1 MNILAIGAHPD
12 DIEIGCGG
20 TLTKYAA
27 SGHKVHLLVLSD
39 GSFGGEADVRRQE
52 QLKAMNIMGA
62 KNVFWGGLMDTEI
75 VNNRELILKMDDI
88 IHKVRPDVVFLNY
101 NQDIHQDHRSASL
114 AGISATR
121 YVKEVLYYEV
131 PTTHHFEPDVFV
143 DIQDVLDKKLRL
155 LGAHASQV
163 KKTRVKNQT
172 IIESARSCANFRGFQ
187 GRVKYAEGFMALRM
201 IREIR

>member
-20 TLTKYAA
+20 TLIKYAG
-27 SGHKVHLLVLSD
+27 SGHKVYLLVLSD
-39 GSFGGEADVRRQE
+39 GSFGGEADVRRLE
-52 QLKAMNIMGA
+52 QLKAMKLMGA
-62 KNVFWGGLMDTEI
+62 KNIFWGGLMDTEI

-88 IHKVRPDVVFLNY
+88 IRKVGPDVVFLNY
-101 NQDIHQDHRSASL
+101 SQDIHQDHRAASL

-201 IREIR
+201 IREIK

>member
-20 TLTKYAA
+20 TLLKYARA
-27 SGHKVHLLVLSD
+27 GHKVYLFVLSH
-39 GSFGGEADVRRQE
+39 GSFGGDPNVRRVE
-52 QLKAMNIMGA
+52 QLRAVKAMGA
-62 KNVFWGGLMDTEI
+62 KDIFWGNLIDTEI
-75 VNNRELILKMDDI
+75 VNNRELIIKMDEVI
-88 IHKVRPDVVFLNY
+88 RKVKPEVVLLNY
-101 NQDIHQDHRSASL
+101 HKDVHQDHRAASL

-121 YVKEVLYYEV
+121 YIKEVLFFEV

-143 DIQDVLDKKLRL
+143 DVQDVLEKKLRL
-155 LGAHASQV
+155 LRIHASQV
-163 KKTRVKNQT
+163 EKTRVKNQT

-201 IREIR
+201 IREIK